1 MNYTDGA
8 EIMTNPVELR
18 YAKTHEWI
26 RQEDSGELTVGIT
39 DHAQDLLGDLVFAE
53 LPEIGATFDAGEVC
67 MLLESVKA
75 ASDIYMPVS
84 GEVIAVNQALED
96 EPELINQ
103 DAFNDG
109 WLFKLQPKEVTELG
123 NLLTAE
129 AYEIS
134 LDE

>member
-1 MNYTDGA
+1 MSNPNSLKYA
-8 EIMTNPVELR
+8 E
-18 YAKTHEWI
+18 THEWI
-26 RQEDSGELTVGIT
+26 RLEDDGELTVGIT

-53 LPEIGATFDAGEVC
+53 LPEIGQRFAAKEEC

-84 GEVIAVNQALED
+84 GEISAINLALVD

-103 DAFNDG
+103 EPFGEG
-109 WLFKLQPKEVTELG
+109 WLFKIQPDNTADIDG
-123 NLLTAE
+123 LLSAE
-129 AYEIS
+129 AYEQS